1 MELFG
6 IRTQM
11 LPVIMTTPTIIS
23 FTETEMGPDK
33 YQNECVLVQEWNVW
47 HKMPFSPKQ
56 EVKLITHIVHCNG
69 NYLVFVW
76 LPLSPPHEE
85 SQILEHLFQVES
97 NRNTDIQWPLTKRI
111 FHLSIK
117 YSAESWKLRLSSVL
131 SLQLTMQKKEAQTL
145 RSPPESACRA
155 SKLPW

>member
-97 NRNTDIQWPLTKRI
+97 NRNTDIQWPLTKQI
-111 FHLSIK
+111 FPSFHQVLCRELEITAQFCFVS
-117 YSAESWKLRLSSVL
+117 STDNAEKGSTNS
-131 SLQLTMQKKEAQTL
+131 T
-145 RSPPESACRA
+145 
-155 SKLPW
+155 